1 MGPGGIHAARHLK
14 PFGAISRKIL
24 IHLETLR
31 SSTRNRGSNREMI
44 DSERVKNIIGRTR
57 LKEFAWL
64 WSQICKRIG
73 DPLNLRSVFLVTQ
86 SRDRMVSANKA
97 TSYSWP
103 PTTWRTTLAKAASM

>member
-1 MGPGGIHAARHLK
+1 MGPGGIYAARHLK

-24 IHLETLR
+24 IHSETLR

-44 DSERVKNIIGRTR
+44 DSERVKNITGRTR
-57 LKEFAWL
+57 PKGFAWL

-73 DPLNLRSVFLVTQ
+73 DPLNLRSVFLVTR

-97 TSYSWP
+97 TSYSRP